1 MVDKLNILL
10 LCTGDNQYHDHD
22 KIGKHLKKILSI
34 DGLDILLTDDLNF
47 LLPENIKKYDVIVFY
62 SLAATAST
70 EIINSLLNAI
80 KGNILNYR
88 NNPVGFVGI
97 HGATTSFQDN
107 DEYKK
112 MIGAS
117 FISHPDFGAVYDF
130 IIKDKDHF
138 ITKDINDFKLQDEL
152 YLFDIHSDF
161 NTLIFSFYEDVERP
175 VAWYKQYGNGRV
187 FYIALG
193 HGIDQINNIN
203 FQKLVINGIK
213 WASFSENE

>member
-22 KIGKHLKKILSI
+22 KIGKYLKKVLSV
-34 DGLDILLTDDLNF
+34 DSFNILLTDDLNF
-47 LLPENIKKYDVIVFY
+47 LLPVNIKKYDAIVFY
-62 SLAATAST
+62 SLALTAS
-70 EIINSLLNAI
+70 EDKIDSLLDAI

-97 HGATTSFQDN
+97 HGATTSFQEN
-107 DEYKK
+107 NEYKK

-117 FISHPDFGAVYDF
+117 FISHPDFGSVYDF

-138 ITKDINDFKLQDEL
+138 ITKDVNDFKLQDEL
-152 YLFDIHSDF
+152 YLFEIHSDF
-161 NTLIFSFYEDVERP
+161 NTLIFCYYENIERP
-175 VAWYKQYGNGRV
+175 VAWFKQYGNGRV

-193 HGIDQINNIN
+193 HGIDQISNSD
-203 FQKLVINGIK
+203 FQKMVINGIK
-213 WASFSENE
+213 WASFSENI